1 MKHFPQP
8 LTREALGARCDR
20 RQEMWLD
27 DGHLTVFYRVSGEWD
42 LPDSGPSIWE
52 HDLTVIGCAFDPNEG
67 ENVMLTEDEATE
79 RFGQDV
85 MEYAED
91 LAMEDLE

>member
-8 LTREALGARCDR
+8 MTREALGARCDC
-20 RQEMWLD
+20 RQEVRLD
-27 DGHLTVFYRVSGEWD
+27 DGHLTVFYRDAGEWEM
-42 LPDSGPSIWE
+42 PDSGSWFWE
-52 HDLTVIGCAFDPNEG
+52 HDLSVIGCAFDRVDG
-67 ENVMLTEDEATE
+67 ESVMLTEDEATE

>member
-8 LTREALGARCDR
+8 LTRESLGARCDIWKR
-20 RQEMWLD
+20 IAV
-27 DGHLTVFYRVSGEWD
+27 DGGYLTVFHRVSGEWET
-42 LPDSGPSIWE
+42 PDSGPSIWE

-67 ENVMLTEDEATE
+67 EGVTLTEDEATE

-85 MEYAED
+85 MQYAAA

>member
-8 LTREALGARCDR
+8 LTRESLGARCDC
-20 RQEMWLD
+20 RQEMSLD
-27 DGHLTVFYRVSGEWD
+27 DGDLTVFYRDAGEWET
-42 LPDSGPSIWE
+42 PDSGPRFWE
-52 HDLTVIGCAFDPNEG
+52 HDLTVIGCAFDQNDG

-85 MEYAED
+85 MQYAEN
-91 LAMEDLE
+91 LAQENLE